1 MKIVF
6 FGTSGFAVPSLERLS
21 QFHGIETEITKPDK
35 PRGRRLISAPSPV
48 KKAAA
53 GLGIPVM
60 SIEGLPLAESE
71 KLLKDYCAD
80 LFVVI
85 AYGRI
90 LPLKLLCL
98 PKVYSIGLH
107 ASLLPAYR
115 GASPINWAL
124 INGEKESGV
133 SVFRLNEKMDAGEV
147 VMQKRTDISQ
157 DDNAETLSG
166 RLAAIGSDL
175 LVEAVDAIAAGTA
188 VLSLQDESR
197 ATVTPK
203 LKKDDGRIDWER
215 SSGEIHNRIRG
226 MYGWPGAFSNLGN
239 KTIKIWS
246 SIPDDTSD
254 KGRAVPGEITAAGS
268 GVIKVACGRGTLDIL
283 EIQAEGGKRMKAS
296 EYALGHAIRPG
307 SKFVK

>member
-6 FGTSGFAVPSLERLS
+6 FGTSEFAVPSLERLS
-21 QFHGIETEITKPDK
+21 QSHGIETVITKPDK
-35 PRGRRLISAPSPV
+35 PQGRRLISAPSPV

-53 GLGIPVM
+53 ALGIPVR
-60 SIEGLPLAESE
+60 SIEGLPLSGSE

-85 AYGRI
+85 AYGQI
-90 LPLKLLCL
+90 LPLKLLSL
-98 PKVYSIGLH
+98 PKIYSIGLH

-115 GASPINWAL
+115 GASPINWVL

-147 VMQKRTDISQ
+147 VMQRRTDILQ
-157 DDNAETLSG
+157 EDNAETLSG
-166 RLAAIGSDL
+166 RLAAIGSGL

-188 VLSLQDESR
+188 GLSVQDESK

-215 SSGEIHNRIRG
+215 SSEEIHNRIRG
-226 MYGWPGAFSNLGN
+226 LYGWPGAFSNLGN

-246 SIPDDTSD
+246 SAPDVSAD
-254 KGRAVPGEITAAGS
+254 KGTAVPGEITAVGS
-268 GVIKVACGRGTLDIL
+268 GVIKVACGRGALDIS
-283 EIQAEGGKRMKAS
+283 EMQAEGGKRMGAS
-296 EYALGHAIRPG
+296 DYALGHAIQPG